1 MLPLSNKDLRAM
13 LNSSLAAPTP
23 ARKRRGPV
31 ATPSA
36 LAVRYQRATGGLA
49 QGEYAIAQ
57 IRPTLFEVRKT
68 DGSGAYKV
76 RLGAGLPVCTCPDW
90 QKHGHGHVCKHV
102 LVVSMTTAVV
112 AYVGYRMKDGI
123 RVLVVREGKPDVL
136 HHVVRHSPTGFE
148 WGYLGSGPADL
159 AYSILADYAGE
170 DVAESLAVRFKEEVV
185 ARLPR
190 TAWMLT
196 DAALTA
202 FLERHHVVFPLQDPA
217 FASA

>member
-1 MLPLSNKDLRAM
+1 MYGLTGKQ
-13 LNSSLAAPTP
+13 AAQLGAAISGHQSKTSRR
-23 ARKRRGPV
+23 RKF
-31 ATPSA
+31 ATQSA
-36 LAVRYQRATGGLA
+36 LAARYQRATGGLA
-49 QGEYAIAQ
+49 QGEYAVVQ
-57 IRPTLFEVRKT
+57 VSQNLFEVRKT
-68 DGSGAYKV
+68 DGSGTYKV
-76 RLGAGLPVCTCPDW
+76 RFGAGLPVCTCPDW
-90 QKHGHGHVCKHV
+90 QRHGHGHVCKHV
-102 LVVSMTTAVV
+102 LMVSMATAAV
-112 AYVGYRMKDGI
+112 AYVGYRREDGL
-123 RVLVVREGKPDVL
+123 RVLVVRDGKPDVL

-170 DVAESLAVRFKEEVV
+170 DVAERLAVRFKEEVV

-202 FLERHHVVFPLQDPA
+202 FLERHNVVFPLQEPA